1 MNRPRS
7 PFFLRLIA
15 PALLLAC
22 FLLPLRAIAQSD
34 GDSPF
39 TFEHLANATYLSE
52 FGADGTV
59 TLVDGRYE
67 APAAEGSAS
76 DLAVELSE
84 FVSEG
89 DLDGDGV
96 DEAAVVLVSSGGG
109 SGSFYQLAVVAAS
122 SDGLVNVATAP
133 LGDRVKII
141 SFTVEDGAVAV
152 NMLTQGPDDPMCCPS
167 NEVLRIYRLDGDEL
181 LLASETEFGAQEPE
195 TPALEPDTD
204 PTTALLRLGG
214 GEGRWLDPMLVGV
227 MSGVAA
233 GGESVDAASLDAE
246 CVGTLPATP
255 DVVVEWTPDANVT
268 TLRFFTLSAGDPVLA
283 VVTPAG
289 ELLCGDDFSP
299 LDLNPLLEVSAP
311 AAGRYAIFVG
321 AQEAQPAA
329 PALLV
334 ITGGDADPATFAL
347 GQLFARHVPT
357 DEAAAERAKLA
368 AAEALTLDDGP
379 EPIEIAAGDAP
390 LTATVEAGGDLAAF
404 ELELGN
410 ALCTGWVSAEPAA
423 RFAWS
428 GEGEALNLFVESE
441 IDTTL
446 LVRTPDG
453 AWLCADDGMPALA
466 DDEVDAE
473 DADNAEASEPNLNP
487 QIVTEPVEG
496 VYAVWVGAFAAEDA
510 AEATLTVSDDTALLP
525 ATLVAE

>member
-7 PFFLRLIA
+7 PFLLRLVA

-22 FLLPLRAIAQSD
+22 FLLPLRALAQSD
-34 GDSPF
+34 DESPF
-39 TFEHLANATYLSE
+39 SFEQLANTTYLSE

-76 DLAVELSE
+76 DLTVELSE

-96 DEAAVVLVSSGGG
+96 NESAVVLVSSGGG
-109 SGSFYQLAVVAAS
+109 SGSFYQLAVLAAGG
-122 SDGLVNVATAP
+122 DGLVNVAAAP

-152 NMLTQGPDDPMCCPS
+152 NMLTQGPEDPMCCPS
-167 NEVLRIYRLDGDEL
+167 YEVLRTYVLEGDEL
-181 LLASETEFGAQEPE
+181 LLASETEFGAQAPESPTLDPDAEPM
-195 TPALEPDTD
+195 
-204 PTTALLRLGG
+204 TAQLRLGG
-214 GEGRWLDPMLVGV
+214 GEGSWLDPMLVGV

-233 GGESVDAASLDAE
+233 GGSSVDAASLDVE
-246 CVGTLPATP
+246 CFGMLPATP
-255 DVVVEWTPDANVT
+255 DVVLEWTPDATVT

-283 VVTPAG
+283 VATPAG
-289 ELLCGDDFSP
+289 ELLCADDFSP
-299 LDLNPLLEVSAP
+299 LDLNPLLEVSEP
-311 AAGRYAIFVG
+311 KAGRYAIFVG
-321 AQEAQPAA
+321 AQEEQPAA

-334 ITGGDADPATFAL
+334 ITGGSADPATFAL

-368 AAEALTLDDGP
+368 TADVLTLDDGP

-390 LTATVEAGGDLAAF
+390 LTTTVEAGGELAAF

-410 ALCTGWVSAEPAA
+410 ALCTGWVSAEPVA

-428 GEGEALNLFVESE
+428 GEGEALNFFVESE
-441 IDTTL
+441 LDTTL

-453 AWLCADDGMPALA
+453 AWLCADDGMPVLA
-466 DDEVDAE
+466 DDAAAAEETEDAE
-473 DADNAEASEPNLNP
+473 AGELSLNP
-487 QIVTEPVEG
+487 QLILEPVEG
-496 VYAVWVGAFAAEDA
+496 IYAVWVGAFDAEVT
-510 AEATLTVSDDTALLP
+510 AEATLTVSDDAALLP